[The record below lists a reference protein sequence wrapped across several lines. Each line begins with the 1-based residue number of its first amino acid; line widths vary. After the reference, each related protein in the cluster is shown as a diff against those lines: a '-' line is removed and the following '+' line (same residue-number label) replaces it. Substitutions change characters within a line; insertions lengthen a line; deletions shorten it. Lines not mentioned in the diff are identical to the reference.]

1 MDETLEQL
9 IAHLFS
15 IFLRS
20 AGWLYSEMLV
30 WLWGNKIIAMANK
43 VC

>member
-15 IFLRS
+15 IFLS
-20 AGWLYSEMLV
+20 STGWLFWEILV
-30 WLWGNKIIAMANK
+30 WLWGNKIIAIANK
-43 VC
+43 TW